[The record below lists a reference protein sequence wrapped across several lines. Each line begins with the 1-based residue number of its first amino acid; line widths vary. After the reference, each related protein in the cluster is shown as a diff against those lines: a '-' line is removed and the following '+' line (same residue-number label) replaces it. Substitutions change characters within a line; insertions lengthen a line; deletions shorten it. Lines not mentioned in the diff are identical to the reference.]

1 MGTVILLRHARSD
14 ANGSGVLA
22 GRTPHVD
29 LDDTGRGQAVD
40 LVGRLAGVELAGIVR
55 SPLLRCAETLEP
67 LARARGIDPVVDDGL
82 CEVDYGDWTGRS
94 LTELQEEP
102 QWRVVQARPSAAR
115 FPGGEGLSHVQHR
128 AVEAVRSHDSR
139 FGAEGGDSAVW
150 LLCSHGDVIKSILAD
165 ALGMHLDLFQRLVV
179 DPGSLSVVRYTEL
192 RPFVL
197 RINDTGAGVSDFVAD
212 SAATGSDAAVGGGA
226 GASTADAE

>member
-1 MGTVILLRHARSD
+1 MLRHARSD

-22 GRTPHVD
+22 GRTSHVD
-29 LDDTGRGQAVD
+29 LDDTGRRQAAD
-40 LVGRLAGVELAGIVR
+40 LVGRLAGVELSGIVR
-55 SPLLRCAETLEP
+55 SPLLRCAETLGP

-82 CEVDYGDWTGRS
+82 NEVDYGDWTGRS

-128 AVEAVRSHDSR
+128 AVEAVRTHDSR
-139 FGAEGGDSAVW
+139 FTAEGGESAVW

-197 RINDTGAGVSDFVAD
+197 RLNDTGAGVSGLVAERAD
-212 SAATGSDAAVGGGA
+212 RAASGSDAAVGGGA
-226 GASTADAE
+226 GGSAAGPE